1 MWFLWLPIKE
11 LLGICGRL
19 NFLSVGQNNKKKI
32 LPRTSSE
39 FLPLT
44 WDVLPSH
51 SPHPS
56 AHHLALWA
64 CSRIP
69 LPLSLPFI
77 SLFSLPLSLSFY
89 LFLSHS
95 LAVFA
100 CQPPVNILPAEAES
114 EAGLSHSFTAVG
126 LLHSTP
132 VADPPPPSL
141 PRLTFFKSIS
151 KLIEVVS
158 WFGDDNFV
166 PCFFRMS
173 LA

>member
-69 LPLSLPFI
+69 LP
-77 SLFSLPLSLSFY
+77 
-89 LFLSHS
+89 
-95 LAVFA
+95 
-100 CQPPVNILPAEAES
+100 
-114 EAGLSHSFTAVG
+114 
-126 LLHSTP
+126 
-132 VADPPPPSL
+132 PSL
-141 PRLTFFKSIS
+141 PPSSLLFLYFLSPSPCPSIYFSRTLWPSLPASLRWISCQRRLSQKQVWVTHSQLWGCSTPLQWLTPPLPPSPDWPFSRAFQS
-151 KLIEVVS
+151 
-158 WFGDDNFV
+158 
-166 PCFFRMS
+166 
-173 LA
+173 